1 MDRERLKRLQSIK
14 IIISEA
20 IMVLGVLLTVVIL
33 AFVVSGYWLN
43 ADFQVE
49 RQGMLQISST
59 PTGARINI
67 DGEDLPWLSL
77 TNTSKILS
85 SGEHSVTLTKDG
97 YDTWSKTINISEGLL
112 YRLHYPRLF
121 LKDRTIESVLD
132 IDSPSDASLS
142 PDRNKVIIAG
152 NTTKWKLIEL
162 GMEAPKQTTIDI
174 SKLFSSVSIATEA
187 EVGLFTG
194 EIISAEWDSDS
205 AHLLLQ
211 TEYNEITEW
220 VVLDVNHP
228 ERSINL
234 TREFGSDFE
243 RVEIIDR
250 SSNTLLAVVNHNL
263 HRIDLS
269 ALSISSVLVKNV
281 TDFDYYNNKVVF
293 SALLEDDGSS
303 SETYYV
309 GDFKVSDGKITE
321 LKRFSLPVKVA
332 ISKFY
337 DETYITILHD
347 NEVMVY
353 PESTIDQ
360 GEVLRQVLS
369 FSPDRMTVGHHGEFI
384 ELILDNLIATIDMES
399 NTVKEWSVDS
409 PNFGWLDDD
418 ILYSVTDSSLI
429 IYDYDGLNRRE
440 LARGVSSHFPVAIT
454 DDRWLYYVSNDTLIR
469 EWLIEH

>member
-59 PTGARINI
+59 PTGARIDI

-142 PDRNKVIIAG
+142 PDRNKVIITG

-162 GMEAPKQTTIDI
+162 SAEAPKQTTIDI

-194 EIISAEWDSDS
+194 EIISAEWGSDS

-281 TDFDYYNNKVVF
+281 TDFDYYDDKVVF

-337 DETYITILHD
+337 DEIYITILHD

-369 FSPDRMTVGHHGEFI
+369 FSPSRMTVGHHGEFI

-454 DDRWLYYVSNDTLIR
+454 DNKWLYYVSNDTLIR